1 MSLSNGALMKT
12 SKNIQLQ
19 IKKLTYDKRSD
30 YD

>member
-1 MSLSNGALMKT
+1 MSLTNGALMKT